1 MERTLALIAV
11 VLVAT
16 ACTTLVYTARY
27 DIGLSA
33 VERRERGDEL
43 KRFPD
48 VHGHTFEDELVKIT
62 WTPLDTQLGLILVN
76 KTDASQRVIWDDVRY
91 VGPDGKFDRVIHEGV
106 KPADRSLSMPPTV
119 VIGRS
124 TLLELIEPTGHIDSH
139 PGRDNYDRPLIGSTS
154 GGTEAEVRSKMVH
167 GTIKVVLPIEVNGT
181 IREYLFQFSVG
192 GEVVLSGW
200 SS

>member
-1 MERTLALIAV
+1 MERTLALMAV
-11 VLVAT
+11 VLFAT

-33 VERRERGDEL
+33 VERRESGGER
-43 KRFPD
+43 KQFTD
-48 VHGHTFEDELVKIT
+48 VHGHTFEDEFVRIT

-76 KTDASQRVIWDDVRY
+76 KTDSSQRVIWDDIRY
-91 VGPDGKFDRVIHEGV
+91 AGPDGKSDRVIHEGINI
-106 KPADRSLSMPPTV
+106 ADRGLSMPPTV
-119 VIGRS
+119 VIRGR
-124 TLLELIEPTGHIDSH
+124 TLLDLIEPTGHID
-139 PGRDNYDRPLIGSTS
+139 GYGKYDRPLIGSTS

-192 GEVVLSGW
+192 GDVVLSGW
-200 SS
+200 AS